1 MASLP
6 TSGIV
11 DGDGHILEPATLW
24 EDYAEERF
32 KARAIRVRVNG
43 ALSLRFE
50 DTKFLNF
57 SRLSIVE
64 KFQARV
70 LGF

>member
-24 EDYAEERF
+24 DDYAEERF
-32 KARAIRVRVNG
+32 KQRAIHVRVNDAG
-43 ALSLRFE
+43 LEYIEFDGVPFDRLRPGSSARRRSA
-50 DTKFLNF
+50 
-57 SRLSIVE
+57 SR
-64 KFQARV
+64 
-70 LGF
+70 